1 MRNHT
6 YVSPSNERMD
16 ISFFNYFSTV
26 SLGLMCYSFFNPG
39 FIFSTSMFFV
49 YGFTR
54 TLVATYDVYNTYIY
68 TPYRK
73 HIKKPLM
80 HILNID
86 NGLYEIEIVKDGE
99 IIHRFKTMSDF
110 IKHNTIEFV
119 TEDNDDTGSDSD
131 ADSESGSE
139 TKNKDSNETNETTE
153 TTETDVK
160 IETPVDA
167 DLTNQDVTIHE
178 TDTKTES
185 SGSSGEGDDEEGEE
199 EDEEGD
205 EEEGEDEEGDEEEGE
220 EEDEE
225 EGDDDDS
232 DDTEDDDDDTLI
244 LEPSK
249 YDFVLRNFYFEVDE
263 INKPFGFCLKY
274 ETFRKSDMKK
284 TTYTYDE
291 IKNMVSK
298 RRFIGIHL
306 KTEGKDFIINL
317 TNPVNYY
324 LVNNTI
330 LDYSFL
336 KMYLFNR
343 YNFILG
349 NTYKLSCIDNC
360 IEMYTVEQ
368 GKKFFVKSDSF
379 KVVDDE
385 TYKYRN
391 ESVSPI
397 VSNEEEDATSAS
409 QETKDALTEADIE
422 IVECNYN
429 SK

>member
-6 YVSPSNERMD
+6 YASNERMD

-54 TLVATYDVYNTYIY
+54 TLVTTYDVYNTYIY

-110 IKHNTIEFV
+110 IKHNTIGFV
-119 TEDNDDTGSDSD
+119 NDDDDDSGSDSD
-131 ADSESGSE
+131 TESGSE
-139 TKNKDSNETNETTE
+139 TENKDKNEN
-153 TTETDVK
+153 TETDVK
-160 IETPVDA
+160 VETPVDA
-167 DLTNQDVTIHE
+167 DLTHQDVTIHE

-185 SGSSGEGDDEEGEE
+185 SGDGEEGDDEGDEDDEDDEEGEC
-199 EDEEGD
+199 
-205 EEEGEDEEGDEEEGE
+205 
-220 EEDEE
+220 EE
-225 EGDDDDS
+225 EGDDTDED
-232 DDTEDDDDDTLI
+232 EDDENLI
-244 LEPSK
+244 LEPSE
-249 YDFVLRNFYFEVDE
+249 YDFVLRNFYFEIDE

-284 TTYTYDE
+284 TYTYDE
-291 IKNMVSK
+291 IKNMISK

-306 KTEGKDFIINL
+306 KTEDKDFIINL

-349 NTYKLSCIDNC
+349 NTYKLSCIDNF

-368 GKKFFVKSDSF
+368 GKKFFIKSDSF

-385 TYKYRN
+385 TYKECD

-397 VSNEEEDATSAS
+397 VSNEEENATSAS

-429 SK
+429 SQ

>member
-119 TEDNDDTGSDSD
+119 TEDNDDSGSDSD

-139 TKNKDSNETNETTE
+139 TKNKDSNETNE

-185 SGSSGEGDDEEGEE
+185 SGSSGEGDDEGEE
-199 EDEEGD
+199 GDDEEGD
-205 EEEGEDEEGDEEEGE
+205 EEEGDEEG
-220 EEDEE
+220 EE

-397 VSNEEEDATSAS
+397 VSNEEENATSAS

-429 SK
+429 SQ

>member
-1 MRNHT
+1 
-6 YVSPSNERMD
+6 
-16 ISFFNYFSTV
+16 
-26 SLGLMCYSFFNPG
+26 
-39 FIFSTSMFFV
+39 MFFV

-99 IIHRFKTMSDF
+99 IIHRFKTMSEF

-119 TEDNDDTGSDSD
+119 TDDEDDVGSDTE
-131 ADSESGSE
+131 SESSSE
-139 TKNKDSNETNETTE
+139 TKNKNENETNE

-178 TDTKTES
+178 TDNKTES
-185 SGSSGEGDDEEGEE
+185 SGSSGEGDDEGDDEEGEE
-199 EDEEGD
+199 E
-205 EEEGEDEEGDEEEGE
+205 DEEEGE

-263 INKPFGFCLKY
+263 INKPFGYCLKY

-291 IKNMVSK
+291 IKNMISK

-349 NTYKLSCIDNC
+349 NTYKLSCIDNS

-397 VSNEEEDATSAS
+397 VSNEEESATSAS

-422 IVECNYN
+422 IVDSNYTTQ
-429 SK
+429 

>member
-16 ISFFNYFSTV
+16 VSFFNYFSTV

-39 FIFSTSMFFV
+39 FIFNASMFFV

-99 IIHRFKTMSDF
+99 IIHRFKTMSEF

-119 TEDNDDTGSDSD
+119 TEDNDDSGSDSD

-185 SGSSGEGDDEEGEE
+185 SGSSGEGDDEGEEGDDEEGEE
-199 EDEEGD
+199 GDDEE
-205 EEEGEDEEGDEEEGE
+205 DEEEGE
-220 EEDEE
+220 EEDDE

-263 INKPFGFCLKY
+263 INKPFGYCLKY

-291 IKNMVSK
+291 IKNMISK

-349 NTYKLSCIDNC
+349 NTYKLSCIDNS

-397 VSNEEEDATSAS
+397 VSNEEESATSAS

-422 IVECNYN
+422 IVDSNYTTQ
-429 SK
+429 

>member
-1 MRNHT
+1 
-6 YVSPSNERMD
+6 
-16 ISFFNYFSTV
+16 
-26 SLGLMCYSFFNPG
+26 
-39 FIFSTSMFFV
+39 
-49 YGFTR
+49 
-54 TLVATYDVYNTYIY
+54 
-68 TPYRK
+68 
-73 HIKKPLM
+73 M

-99 IIHRFKTMSDF
+99 IIHRFKTVSDF
-110 IKHNTIEFV
+110 IKYNPITFV
-119 TEDNDDTGSDSD
+119 TEDDDDSGSVSDSYT
-131 ADSESGSE
+131 ESRSE
-139 TKNKDSNETNETTE
+139 TENKDSNETNETNE

-185 SGSSGEGDDEEGEE
+185 SSGNSEGDDENEEEGDDENDEGDEEGEE
-199 EDEEGD
+199 EGD
-205 EEEGEDEEGDEEEGE
+205 EDSDEDEDDEN
-220 EEDEE
+220 
-225 EGDDDDS
+225 
-232 DDTEDDDDDTLI
+232 LI
-244 LEPSK
+244 LEPSE
-249 YDFVLRNFYFEVDE
+249 YDFVLRNFYFEIDE
-263 INKPFGFCLKY
+263 INKPFGYCLKY

-306 KTEGKDFIINL
+306 KTEDKDFIINL

-324 LVNNTI
+324 LVSNTI

-349 NTYKLSCIDNC
+349 NTYKLSCIDNF

-385 TYKYRN
+385 TYKQRG
-391 ESVSPI
+391 ECFSTPI
-397 VSNEEEDATSAS
+397 VSNEEENDTSAS
-409 QETKDALTEADIE
+409 TDKKDALTEADIE

-429 SK
+429 SQ

>member
-39 FIFSTSMFFV
+39 FIFNASMFFV

-73 HIKKPLM
+73 YIKKHLM
-80 HILNID
+80 YIMNID
-86 NGLYEIEIVKDGE
+86 DGLYEIEIVKDGK
-99 IIHRFKTMSDF
+99 IIHRFKTMSEF

-119 TEDNDDTGSDSD
+119 TEDNDDSGSDSD

-139 TKNKDSNETNETTE
+139 TKNKDSTE

-185 SGSSGEGDDEEGEE
+185 SGSSGEGDDEGEEGDDEEGEE
-199 EDEEGD
+199 GD
-205 EEEGEDEEGDEEEGE
+205 DEEGE
-220 EEDEE
+220 EEDDE

-232 DDTEDDDDDTLI
+232 DDTEDDDDSLI

-249 YDFVLRNFYFEVDE
+249 YDFLLRNFYFEVDE
-263 INKPFGFCLKY
+263 INKPFGYCLKY

-284 TTYTYDE
+284 SSYTYDE

-306 KTEGKDFIINL
+306 KTEDKDFIINL

-336 KMYLFNR
+336 KMYIFNR

-349 NTYKLSCIDNC
+349 NTYKLSCIDNS
-360 IEMYTVEQ
+360 IEMYTIEQ

-397 VSNEEEDATSAS
+397 VFNEEEDTTSAS

-422 IVECNYN
+422 IVDSNYTTQ
-429 SK
+429 

>member
-1 MRNHT
+1 MINHT
-6 YVSPSNERMD
+6 YASPSNERMD

-39 FIFSTSMFFV
+39 FIFSASMFFV

-54 TLVATYDVYNTYIY
+54 TLVTTYDIYNTYIY

-80 HILNID
+80 YILNID

-110 IKHNTIEFV
+110 IKNNPIGFV
-119 TEDNDDTGSDSD
+119 NDDDDDSGSDTDTDTDSGSGSGSD
-131 ADSESGSE
+131 ASSKTE
-139 TKNKDSNETNETTE
+139 NKDNNEN
-153 TTETDVK
+153 TETDVK
-160 IETPVDA
+160 VETPVDA
-167 DLTNQDVTIHE
+167 DLTHQDVTIHE

-185 SGSSGEGDDEEGEE
+185 SGDGEEGDDEGEE
-199 EDEEGD
+199 GEEGD
-205 EEEGEDEEGDEEEGE
+205 EDEDEDDEN
-220 EEDEE
+220 
-225 EGDDDDS
+225 
-232 DDTEDDDDDTLI
+232 LI
-244 LEPSK
+244 LEPSE
-249 YDFVLRNFYFEVDE
+249 YDFVLRNIYFEIDE
-263 INKPFGFCLKY
+263 INKPFGYCLKY

-284 TTYTYDE
+284 LNYEYDE

-306 KTEGKDFIINL
+306 KTEEKDFIINL

-349 NTYKLSCIDNC
+349 NTYKLSCIDNF

-368 GKKFFVKSDSF
+368 GKKFFIKSDSF

-385 TYKYRN
+385 TYK
-391 ESVSPI
+391 EHDEIVSPI
-397 VSNEEEDATSAS
+397 VSNEEENDTSAS

-422 IVECNYN
+422 IVDCNYN
-429 SK
+429 TQ

>member
-6 YVSPSNERMD
+6 YASNERMD

-39 FIFSTSMFFV
+39 FMFSASMFFV

-54 TLVATYDVYNTYIY
+54 TLVTTYDVYNTYIY

-110 IKHNTIEFV
+110 IKHNTIGFV
-119 TEDNDDTGSDSD
+119 NDDDDDSGSDSD
-131 ADSESGSE
+131 TESGSE
-139 TKNKDSNETNETTE
+139 TENKDKNEN
-153 TTETDVK
+153 TETDVK
-160 IETPVDA
+160 VETPVDA
-167 DLTNQDVTIHE
+167 DLTHQDVTIHE
-178 TDTKTES
+178 TETKTES
-185 SGSSGEGDDEEGEE
+185 SGDGEEGDDEGDEDDEEGEC
-199 EDEEGD
+199 
-205 EEEGEDEEGDEEEGE
+205 
-220 EEDEE
+220 EE
-225 EGDDDDS
+225 EGDDTDED
-232 DDTEDDDDDTLI
+232 EDDENLI
-244 LEPSK
+244 LEPSE
-249 YDFVLRNFYFEVDE
+249 YDFVLRNFYFEIDE

-284 TTYTYDE
+284 TYTYDE
-291 IKNMVSK
+291 IKNMISK

-306 KTEGKDFIINL
+306 KTEDKDFIINL

-349 NTYKLSCIDNC
+349 NTYKLSCIDNF

-368 GKKFFVKSDSF
+368 GKKFFIKSDSF

-385 TYKYRN
+385 TYKECD

-397 VSNEEEDATSAS
+397 VSNEEENATSAS

-429 SK
+429 SQ

>member
-1 MRNHT
+1 
-6 YVSPSNERMD
+6 
-16 ISFFNYFSTV
+16 
-26 SLGLMCYSFFNPG
+26 
-39 FIFSTSMFFV
+39 
-49 YGFTR
+49 
-54 TLVATYDVYNTYIY
+54 
-68 TPYRK
+68 
-73 HIKKPLM
+73 M

-110 IKHNTIEFV
+110 IKYNPIKFV
-119 TEDNDDTGSDSD
+119 TEDDDDSGSVSDSD
-131 ADSESGSE
+131 TESRSE
-139 TKNKDSNETNETTE
+139 TENKDSNETNETNE

-185 SGSSGEGDDEEGEE
+185 SSGNSEGDDENEEEGDEEGEE
-199 EDEEGD
+199 EGDEEGD
-205 EEEGEDEEGDEEEGE
+205 EEGEEEGDEDSD
-220 EEDEE
+220 EDE
-225 EGDDDDS
+225 DD
-232 DDTEDDDDDTLI
+232 ENLI
-244 LEPSK
+244 LEPSE
-249 YDFVLRNFYFEVDE
+249 YDFVLRNIYFEIDE
-263 INKPFGFCLKY
+263 INKPFGYCLKY

-284 TTYTYDE
+284 INYEYDE
-291 IKNMVSK
+291 IKNMISK
-298 RRFIGIHL
+298 RKFIGIHL
-306 KTEGKDFIINL
+306 KTEDKDFIINL

-349 NTYKLSCIDNC
+349 NTYKLSCIDNF

-385 TYKYRN
+385 TYKQRG
-391 ESVSPI
+391 ECVSTPI
-397 VSNEEEDATSAS
+397 VSNEEENDTSAS
-409 QETKDALTEADIE
+409 TDKKDALTEADIE
-422 IVECNYN
+422 IVN
-429 SK
+429 

>member
-119 TEDNDDTGSDSD
+119 TEDNDDSGSDSD

-139 TKNKDSNETNETTE
+139 TKNKDSNETTE

-185 SGSSGEGDDEEGEE
+185 SGSSGEGDDEGEE
-199 EDEEGD
+199 GDDEEGD
-205 EEEGEDEEGDEEEGE
+205 DEEGDDEEGE

-225 EGDDDDS
+225 EGDDDDDS
-232 DDTEDDDDDTLI
+232 DDTEDGDDDTLI

-291 IKNMVSK
+291 IKNMISK

-422 IVECNYN
+422 IVDSNYTTQ
-429 SK
+429 

>member
-6 YVSPSNERMD
+6 YASNERMD

-39 FIFSTSMFFV
+39 FIFSASMFFV

-54 TLVATYDVYNTYIY
+54 TLIATYDVYNTYIY

-110 IKHNTIEFV
+110 IKHNTIGFV
-119 TEDNDDTGSDSD
+119 NDDDDDSGSDSD
-131 ADSESGSE
+131 TESGSE
-139 TKNKDSNETNETTE
+139 TENKDKNEN
-153 TTETDVK
+153 TETDVK
-160 IETPVDA
+160 VETPVDA
-167 DLTNQDVTIHE
+167 DLTHQDVTIHE
-178 TDTKTES
+178 TETKTES
-185 SGSSGEGDDEEGEE
+185 SGDGEEGDDEGDEDDEDDEEGEC
-199 EDEEGD
+199 
-205 EEEGEDEEGDEEEGE
+205 
-220 EEDEE
+220 EE
-225 EGDDDDS
+225 EGDDTDED
-232 DDTEDDDDDTLI
+232 EDDENLI
-244 LEPSK
+244 LEPSE
-249 YDFVLRNFYFEVDE
+249 YDFVLRNFYFEIDE

-284 TTYTYDE
+284 TYTYDE
-291 IKNMVSK
+291 IKNMISK

-306 KTEGKDFIINL
+306 KTEDKDFIINL

-349 NTYKLSCIDNC
+349 NTYKLSCIDNF

-368 GKKFFVKSDSF
+368 GKKFFIKSDSF

-385 TYKYRN
+385 TYKECD

-397 VSNEEEDATSAS
+397 VSNEEENATSAS

-429 SK
+429 SQ